1 MRPVMSAPL
10 PNKSLLGIFGVPIL
24 LSALI
29 LFGLL
34 SALIG
39 QGGVWFWLSWI
50 ALIVPIGVILWFV
63 ARPAKSH
70 PKA

>member
-1 MRPVMSAPL
+1 MRPVMPAPL
-10 PNKSLLGIFGVPIL
+10 PDKSVLEIFGVPAVL
-24 LSALI
+24 AVLI

-63 ARPAKSH
+63 ARPAARK
-70 PKA
+70 